1 MATAGRQGASCWAAP
16 GRGAGGRNGRTAYE
30 ASAEGGVSGGWAE
43 GGWRGSSRMPSWAV
57 AAATGLREGP
67 EQGLPGPPRG
77 PPPLGLA
84 WSRTRGGSSCRGEAL
99 CLLGPQEGDA
109 AGTQGHQLYC
119 RVSTKASNSRTFFSC
134 AASFSGS
141 ESCAGGRGAAY
152 SVGREA
158 SC

>member
-84 WSRTRGGSSCRGEAL
+84 WSRTRGGSSCRGGGAL
-99 CLLGPQEGDA
+99 SPGATRRGCCWD
-109 AGTQGHQLYC
+109 
-119 RVSTKASNSRTFFSC
+119 SRTPTLLQGFYKGIKFSDILLVR
-134 AASFSGS
+134 SQLLW
-141 ESCAGGRGAAY
+141 E
-152 SVGREA
+152 
-158 SC
+158 